1 MGKVWAKNVLFS
13 KVEMILQ
20 RFITFIDSNT
30 FDLYLEKVTKIMF
43 QILIF
48 AGIPYILY
56 HFLF

>member
-43 QILIF
+43 QILTF